1 MLRLG
6 RGGLHGARD
15 LRRQLRDDQ
24 RHEARRVQRAGG
36 GGGGR
41 AHAAQGAL
49 AQPCG
54 GEGSG
59 VRLCL
64 CIYYYLPSTL
74 LLSTPKPSCPD
85 DKEDVE
91 SNLFPEAED
100 SEEKL
105 CWLETE
111 AEEEEE
117 EEAAPT
123 AAWTAWATWGWMAS
137 RICCTRLPLA
147 REAWAWEE
155 KEESREAARDEEEL
169 EEELEEEEEEEL
181 EEEEETDNSL
191 VAFST

>member
-1 MLRLG
+1 MADCT
-6 RGGLHGARD
+6 AR
-15 LRRQLRDDQ
+15 
-24 RHEARRVQRAGG
+24 AI
-36 GGGGR
+36 
-41 AHAAQGAL
+41 
-49 AQPCG
+49 
-54 GEGSG
+54 SG
-59 VRLCL
+59 VSCAMTSDTRRAESSELLLVVVVAGPTLLREPWLNPAEVRGQACGSVWTWQ

-111 AEEEEE
+111 AEEEE
-117 EEAAPT
+117 AAPT
-123 AAWTAWATWGWMAS
+123 AAWTAWATCGWMAS

>member
-1 MLRLG
+1 MADCTARAISGVSCSMTSDTRRAASSELLVVVVAGPTLLREPWLNPAEV
-6 RGGLHGARD
+6 RG
-15 LRRQLRDDQ
+15 
-24 RHEARRVQRAGG
+24 
-36 GGGGR
+36 
-41 AHAAQGAL
+41 
-49 AQPCG
+49 QPCG
-54 GEGSG
+54 S
-59 VRLCL
+59 VWTWQ

-111 AEEEEE
+111 AVETVD
-117 EEAAPT
+117 APT
-123 AAWTAWATWGWMAS
+123 AAWTAWATCGWMAS

-155 KEESREAARDEEEL
+155 KEESREAARDEELEV
-169 EEELEEEEEEEL
+169 EEELEELEEL

>member
-1 MLRLG
+1 MLTLG
-6 RGGLHGARD
+6 RGGLDGARD

-24 RHEARRVQRAGG
+24 RHEARRVQRAGAG

-111 AEEEEE
+111 AVETVD
-117 EEAAPT
+117 APT
-123 AAWTAWATWGWMAS
+123 AAWTAWATCGWMAS

>member
-15 LRRQLRDDQ
+15 LRRQLRDDE
-24 RHEARRVQRAGG
+24 RHEARRVQRAAAGG
-36 GGGGR
+36 GGG

-59 VRLCL
+59 VRHYLDNSFQ
-64 CIYYYLPSTL
+64 CIYYLPSSL

-111 AEEEEE
+111 AVEAVEEDE
-117 EEAAPT
+117 APT

-147 REAWAWEE
+147 REAWEE
-155 KEESREAARDEEEL
+155 KEESWEAVRD
-169 EEELEEEEEEEL
+169 EEEEEEEL

>member
-1 MLRLG
+1 MADCT
-6 RGGLHGARD
+6 AR
-15 LRRQLRDDQ
+15 
-24 RHEARRVQRAGG
+24 AI
-36 GGGGR
+36 
-41 AHAAQGAL
+41 
-49 AQPCG
+49 
-54 GEGSG
+54 SG
-59 VRLCL
+59 VSCAMTSDTRRAASSELLVVVVVAGPTLLREPWLNPAEVRGQACGTVWTFIAMQ
-64 CIYYYLPSTL
+64 CNIPSTL

-111 AEEEEE
+111 AVEDEEDE
-117 EEAAPT
+117 APT

-147 REAWAWEE
+147 REPWEE
-155 KEESREAARDEEEL
+155 KEESWEAVRDEEDEEEL
-169 EEELEEEEEEEL
+169 EEEL

>member
-1 MLRLG
+1 MLSRI
-6 RGGLHGARD
+6 
-15 LRRQLRDDQ
+15 
-24 RHEARRVQRAGG
+24 
-36 GGGGR
+36 
-41 AHAAQGAL
+41 
-49 AQPCG
+49 C
-54 GEGSG
+54 S
-59 VRLCL
+59 
-64 CIYYYLPSTL
+64 
-74 LLSTPKPSCPD
+74 D

-111 AEEEEE
+111 AVETVD
-117 EEAAPT
+117 APT
-123 AAWTAWATWGWMAS
+123 AAWTAWATCGWMAS

-169 EEELEEEEEEEL
+169 EEEEEEEDDEE

>member
-1 MLRLG
+1 VADCT
-6 RGGLHGARD
+6 AR
-15 LRRQLRDDQ
+15 
-24 RHEARRVQRAGG
+24 AI
-36 GGGGR
+36 
-41 AHAAQGAL
+41 
-49 AQPCG
+49 
-54 GEGSG
+54 SG
-59 VRLCL
+59 VSCAMTSDTRRAASSELVVVVAGPTL
-64 CIYYYLPSTL
+64 LREPWLNPSTL

-111 AEEEEE
+111 AVEEEEE
-117 EEAAPT
+117 VEEEAPT
-123 AAWTAWATWGWMAS
+123 AAWTAWATCGWMAS

>member
-15 LRRQLRDDQ
+15 LRRQLRDDE
-24 RHEARRVQRAGG
+24 RHEARRVQQAAG

-111 AEEEEE
+111 AVETVD
-117 EEAAPT
+117 APT
-123 AAWTAWATWGWMAS
+123 AAWTAWATCGWMAS

>member
-1 MLRLG
+1 MADCT
-6 RGGLHGARD
+6 AR
-15 LRRQLRDDQ
+15 
-24 RHEARRVQRAGG
+24 AI
-36 GGGGR
+36 
-41 AHAAQGAL
+41 
-49 AQPCG
+49 
-54 GEGSG
+54 SG
-59 VRLCL
+59 VSCAMTSDTRRAASSELLVVVVVAGPTLLREPWLNPAEVRGQACGSVWTWQ

-111 AEEEEE
+111 AVETVD
-117 EEAAPT
+117 APT

>member
-15 LRRQLRDDQ
+15 LRRQLRDDE
-24 RHEARRVQRAGG
+24 RHEARRVQRAAGG

-54 GEGSG
+54 GDGSG
-59 VRLCL
+59 VRH
-64 CIYYYLPSTL
+64 YLDIHCHAVYIIPSTL

-111 AEEEEE
+111 AVEAEEEDE
-117 EEAAPT
+117 APT
-123 AAWTAWATWGWMAS
+123 AAWTAWTTCGWMAS

-147 REAWAWEE
+147 REPWEE
-155 KEESREAARDEEEL
+155 KEESWEAVRD
-169 EEELEEEEEEEL
+169 EEEL

>member
-1 MLRLG
+1 MSCS
-6 RGGLHGARD
+6 
-15 LRRQLRDDQ
+15 
-24 RHEARRVQRAGG
+24 VY
-36 GGGGR
+36 
-41 AHAAQGAL
+41 
-49 AQPCG
+49 
-54 GEGSG
+54 
-59 VRLCL
+59 
-64 CIYYYLPSTL
+64 IPSTL

-111 AEEEEE
+111 AV
-117 EEAAPT
+117 EAVEDEDDAPT

-147 REAWAWEE
+147 REPWEE
-155 KEESREAARDEEEL
+155 EEESWEAVRDEEE
-169 EEELEEEEEEEL
+169 EEELEEEL

>member
-15 LRRQLRDDQ
+15 LRRQLLDDE
-24 RHEARRVQRAGG
+24 RHEARRVQRAAGC
-36 GGGGR
+36 GGGR

-111 AEEEEE
+111 AV
-117 EEAAPT
+117 EAVDAPT

>member
-1 MLRLG
+1 MLSRI
-6 RGGLHGARD
+6 
-15 LRRQLRDDQ
+15 
-24 RHEARRVQRAGG
+24 
-36 GGGGR
+36 
-41 AHAAQGAL
+41 
-49 AQPCG
+49 C
-54 GEGSG
+54 S
-59 VRLCL
+59 
-64 CIYYYLPSTL
+64 
-74 LLSTPKPSCPD
+74 D

-111 AEEEEE
+111 AEEEED
-117 EEAAPT
+117 APT

-155 KEESREAARDEEEL
+155 KEESREAARDEELEV
-169 EEELEEEEEEEL
+169 EEELEEL

-191 VAFST
+191 IAFS

>member
-1 MLRLG
+1 VADCT
-6 RGGLHGARD
+6 AR
-15 LRRQLRDDQ
+15 
-24 RHEARRVQRAGG
+24 AI
-36 GGGGR
+36 
-41 AHAAQGAL
+41 
-49 AQPCG
+49 
-54 GEGSG
+54 SG
-59 VRLCL
+59 VSCAMTSDTRRAASSELVVVVVAGPTL
-64 CIYYYLPSTL
+64 LREPWLNPSTL

-111 AEEEEE
+111 AVETVD
-117 EEAAPT
+117 APT

>member
-1 MLRLG
+1 MADCTARAISGVSCAMTSDTRRAASSELVVVVAGPTLLREPWLNPAEV
-6 RGGLHGARD
+6 RG
-15 LRRQLRDDQ
+15 
-24 RHEARRVQRAGG
+24 
-36 GGGGR
+36 
-41 AHAAQGAL
+41 
-49 AQPCG
+49 QPCG
-54 GEGSG
+54 S
-59 VRLCL
+59 VWTWQ

-111 AEEEEE
+111 AVEEEEE
-117 EEAAPT
+117 VEEEAPT
-123 AAWTAWATWGWMAS
+123 AAWTAWATCGWMAS

>member
-1 MLRLG
+1 MADCT
-6 RGGLHGARD
+6 AR
-15 LRRQLRDDQ
+15 
-24 RHEARRVQRAGG
+24 AI
-36 GGGGR
+36 
-41 AHAAQGAL
+41 
-49 AQPCG
+49 
-54 GEGSG
+54 SG
-59 VRLCL
+59 VSCAMTSDTRRAASSELLVVVVAGPTLLREPWLNPAEVWVRRAALSGHSLPCSVY
-64 CIYYYLPSTL
+64 IPSTL

-111 AEEEEE
+111 AV
-117 EEAAPT
+117 EAVEADEAPT

-147 REAWAWEE
+147 REAWEE
-155 KEESREAARDEEEL
+155 REESWEAVRDEEEEEEEE
-169 EEELEEEEEEEL
+169 EEELEEEL

>member
-1 MLRLG
+1 MADCTARAISGVSCAMTSDTRRAASSKLLVVAVAGPTLLREPWLNPAEV
-6 RGGLHGARD
+6 RG
-15 LRRQLRDDQ
+15 
-24 RHEARRVQRAGG
+24 
-36 GGGGR
+36 
-41 AHAAQGAL
+41 
-49 AQPCG
+49 QPCG
-54 GEGSG
+54 S
-59 VRLCL
+59 VWTWQ

-111 AEEEEE
+111 AEEEED
-117 EEAAPT
+117 APT